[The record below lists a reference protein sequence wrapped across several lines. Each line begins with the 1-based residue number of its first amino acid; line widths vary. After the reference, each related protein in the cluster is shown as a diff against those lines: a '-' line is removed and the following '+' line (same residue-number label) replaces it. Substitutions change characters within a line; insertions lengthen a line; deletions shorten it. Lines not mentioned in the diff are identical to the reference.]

1 MFRSDIEGL
10 RGVAVLLIVAFHVA
24 TPGFRGGFV
33 GVDVF
38 FILSGERVTDQ
49 NIRRIFSSILQKR
62 VQFAS
67 NLQTCSWEWSASLS
81 P

>member
-10 RGVAVLLIVAFHVA
+10 RGVAVLLIGAFHVA

-49 NIRRIFSSILQKR
+49 KYTADILQH
-62 VQFAS
+62 FA
-67 NLQTCSWEWSASLS
+67 EAREVRE
-81 P
+81 